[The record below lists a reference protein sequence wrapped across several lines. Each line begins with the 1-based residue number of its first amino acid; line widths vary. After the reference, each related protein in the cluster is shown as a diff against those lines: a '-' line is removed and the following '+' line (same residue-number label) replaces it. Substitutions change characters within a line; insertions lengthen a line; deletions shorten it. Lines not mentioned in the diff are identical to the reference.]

1 MEHTFNF
8 LRPLTPE
15 PSFNDLLNEFSLTQ
29 HGEGVLTRRQAR
41 LVETQPPGAVSSN
54 PADPVLRQE
63 PGKNP
68 ELERPPQAQPIFGS
82 EIANVVDD
90 DDATSADDDA
100 TSADNDA
107 TSADD
112 ETAPY
117 LKDTLVAQNDVLE
130 AHVIKTHF
138 RRLKNFV

>member
-1 MEHTFNF
+1 MEDTFNF

-41 LVETQPPGAVSSN
+41 LPENQPPAAVSSN
-54 PADPVLRQE
+54 PADPVLRPE
-63 PGKNP
+63 PRKNP
-68 ELERPPQAQPIFGS
+68 QPELPSQVQSTQLPEPEDADV
-82 EIANVVDD
+82 EDD
-90 DDATSADDDA
+90 D
-100 TSADNDA
+100 DA

-117 LKDTLVAQNDVLE
+117 LKDTLVAQNDLLE

-138 RRLKNFV
+138 RRMKQFV

>member
-1 MEHTFNF
+1 MEDTFNF

-15 PSFNDLLNEFSLTQ
+15 PSFNELLNEFSLTQ

-41 LVETQPPGAVSSN
+41 LPENQPPAAVSSN
-54 PADPVLRQE
+54 PADPVLRPE
-63 PGKNP
+63 PRKNP
-68 ELERPPQAQPIFGS
+68 QPELPSQVRSTQLPEPEDADV
-82 EIANVVDD
+82 EDD
-90 DDATSADDDA
+90 D
-100 TSADNDA
+100 DA

-117 LKDTLVAQNDVLE
+117 LKDTLVAQNDLLE

-138 RRLKNFV
+138 RRMKQFV

>member
-15 PSFNDLLNEFSLTQ
+15 PSFDDLLNEFSLTQ
-29 HGEGVLTRRQAR
+29 QHGEGVVTRRQAR
-41 LVETQPPGAVSSN
+41 LAETQPSAAEISS
-54 PADPVLRQE
+54 PSDPVLDLETENPE
-63 PGKNP
+63 PGQSSAP
-68 ELERPPQAQPIFGS
+68 EPPAQPQPNS
-82 EIANVVDD
+82 EVADVDKDVDD
-90 DDATSADDDA
+90 D
-100 TSADNDA
+100 DA

-117 LKDTLVAQNDVLE
+117 LKDTLVAQNDLLE

-138 RRLKNFV
+138 RRMKNFS

>member
-1 MEHTFNF
+1 MEDTFNF

-41 LVETQPPGAVSSN
+41 LPENQPPAAVSSN
-54 PADPVLRQE
+54 PADPVLRPE
-63 PGKNP
+63 PRKNP
-68 ELERPPQAQPIFGS
+68 QPELPSQVRSTQLPEPEDADV
-82 EIANVVDD
+82 ED
-90 DDATSADDDA
+90 DDATSAA
-100 TSADNDA
+100 
-107 TSADD
+107 D

-117 LKDTLVAQNDVLE
+117 LKDTLVAQNDLLE

-138 RRLKNFV
+138 RRMKQFV

>member
-1 MEHTFNF
+1 MEDTFNF

-41 LVETQPPGAVSSN
+41 LPENQPPAAVSSN
-54 PADPVLRQE
+54 PADPVLRPE
-63 PGKNP
+63 PRKNP
-68 ELERPPQAQPIFGS
+68 QPELPSQVRSTQLPEPEDADV
-82 EIANVVDD
+82 EDD
-90 DDATSADDDA
+90 D
-100 TSADNDA
+100 DA

-117 LKDTLVAQNDVLE
+117 LKDTLVAQNDLLE

-138 RRLKNFV
+138 RRLKNFA

>member
-41 LVETQPPGAVSSN
+41 LMETQPPGAVSSN
-54 PADPVLRQE
+54 PADPVLRPE
-63 PGKNP
+63 PRKNP
-68 ELERPPQAQPIFGS
+68 QPELPSQVRSTQLPEPEDADV
-82 EIANVVDD
+82 EDD
-90 DDATSADDDA
+90 D
-100 TSADNDA
+100 DA

-117 LKDTLVAQNDVLE
+117 LKDTLVAQNDLLE

-138 RRLKNFV
+138 RRMKQFV

>member
-15 PSFNDLLNEFSLTQ
+15 PSFDDLLNKFSLTQQ

-41 LVETQPPGAVSSN
+41 LTETPAAVSSN
-54 PADPVLRQE
+54 PPDPVLG
-63 PGKNP
+63 PNP
-68 ELERPPQAQPIFGS
+68 EKNQQPGQSSEPRPTQLPEP
-82 EIANVVDD
+82 EVANVADD
-90 DDATSADDDA
+90 TDADDAPSADDA
-100 TSADNDA
+100 PL
-107 TSADD
+107 ADD

-117 LKDTLVAQNDVLE
+117 LKDTLVAQNDLLE

-138 RRLKNFV
+138 RRLKNFA

>member
-41 LVETQPPGAVSSN
+41 LAETQRSAAESSN
-54 PADPVLRQE
+54 PGDTVL
-63 PGKNP
+63 PP
-68 ELERPPQAQPIFGS
+68 ELGPSSEPEQPAQPQRNQFP
-82 EIANVVDD
+82 EVANVDN
-90 DDATSADDDA
+90 ARLADDNGDDV
-100 TSADNDA
+100 TL
-107 TSADD
+107 ADD

-117 LKDTLVAQNDVLE
+117 LKDTLVAQNDLLE
-130 AHVIKTHF
+130 AHVVKTHF
-138 RRLKNFV
+138 RRMKNFS